1 MGSKSAIY
9 PSIKELPLVISL
21 KSFLL
26 FSIISI
32 TAAPLALVE
41 QLSAGNLL
49 PSFLIG
55 VGITAGTGLFLLATT
70 VTLKRIELHISTMRL
85 KLLTLS
91 LIGVAGALR
100 GLFFYQSVVWLDFSQ
115 PSDLFERAV
124 TSTATTLFWL
134 TLISVVVEEN
144 KNFKLRFEA
153 LFKSETIRR
162 AHELSLVGPIQL
174 NPEIRAS
181 IEEIEVVLNKTFDQT
196 IRTSI
201 NRETLLMAAFQLRQ
215 TIDEKIRPLSHRLW
229 VKDKN
234 IAPKTKFFTTLVSG
248 LRFLDVPP
256 SLIANSLGLISLVN
270 LSSAL
275 GLIRGLVGTFTVYV
289 VSYTFFSIYR
299 GFLKERF
306 LGHIYPNLIFLLT
319 PGLAIAFLQYLEN
332 LYLFDETSGVLSL
345 VYVIITANLALLISA
360 HAISIRDK
368 ESILEVVNFGLRSA
382 RGVTIDSSQ
391 SKDAQLASFL
401 HNSLQSEILALSY
414 QLQESSKSPDSEATR
429 ALLEQLGSRI
439 NRSINDDFE
448 SFVQTPLERL
458 KRVQSAWRGIA
469 DIQINFP
476 TNPPTDE
483 LQNYLLVQIIEE
495 SISNAVRF
503 SGATEVS
510 IDLKYSDENELI
522 LTIAANGSVGPQNP
536 AGLGTEWLELY
547 APENWQRTF
556 SDSGSVLRI
565 NL

>member
-1 MGSKSAIY
+1 MSNRSA
-9 PSIKELPLVISL
+9 SSNSLKGVPLVISL

-26 FSIISI
+26 FSVISV
-32 TAAPLALVE
+32 TAVPLALVDQISLE
-41 QLSAGNLL
+41 NILL
-49 PSFLIG
+49 SFLIG
-55 VGITAGTGLFLLATT
+55 LGITAGTGFFLFAVAVATKRVEPLLST
-70 VTLKRIELHISTMRL
+70 VRL

-91 LIGVAGALR
+91 LIGFAGAFR
-100 GLFFYQSVVWLDFSQ
+100 GLLFYQSVAWLDFSQ

-144 KNFKLRFEA
+144 KHFKLRFEA

-162 AHELSLVGPIQL
+162 AHELSLAGPFQL

-181 IEEIEVVLNKTFDQT
+181 IEEIEVVLKKTFDQT

-201 NRETLLMAAFQLRQ
+201 SRETLLMAALQLRQ

-229 VKDKN
+229 IKDRG

-256 SLIANSLGLISLVN
+256 NLIANSLGLISLVN
-270 LSSAL
+270 LSSTL
-275 GLIRGLVGTFTVYV
+275 GLIRGLVGTFTIYV
-289 VSYTFFSIYR
+289 VSYTLFFIHR

-306 LGHIYPNLIFLLT
+306 LGRIYPNIIFLLT

-368 ESILEVVNFGLRSA
+368 ESILEVINFGMRSA

-458 KRVQSAWRGIA
+458 EKIQSAWRGIA
-469 DIQINFP
+469 EIRINFP
-476 TNPPTDE
+476 TNSPTDE
-483 LQNYLLVQIIEE
+483 LQNYLVVQIIEE

-510 IDLKYSDENELI
+510 IDLSYSVENTLI
-522 LTIAANGSVGPQNP
+522 LTISANGTVGPQNP
-536 AGLGTEWLELY
+536 AGLGTEWLDQY
-547 APENWQRTF
+547 APGNWQRTF
-556 SDSGSVLRI
+556 SESGSELRI
-565 NL
+565 TL